1 MLDYED
7 LCMRLAIVLAALFFA
22 ACGQEADPG
31 SHLSAQPTSSE
42 ERYPLAPDK
51 SMTPGTT
58 CKTPSEYRYP
68 ERIPYCNRSVSTSL
82 KNKIIQTYDKTFN
95 YMIGSMPRNDFK
107 IDHYIP
113 LCMGGSNETANL
125 WPQHKSLYVHT
136 DSLEQ
141 KLCLY
146 LERGRMKQ
154 VDAITYIKQVKNNVD
169 AAKRVEKEIETSY
182 GRL

>member
-1 MLDYED
+1 
-7 LCMRLAIVLAALFFA
+7 MRLAFVLAAIFIT
-22 ACGQEADPG
+22 ACGPSADPDSYLNAPPPG
-31 SHLSAQPTSSE
+31 E
-42 ERYPLAPDK
+42 NRYPLFPDE

-68 ERIPYCNRSVSTSL
+68 ERIPYCKRSVSSSV
-82 KNKIIQTYDKTFN
+82 KNKIIKTYDNTFD
-95 YMIGSMPRNDFK
+95 YTIGSMPRNDFK

-125 WPQHKSLYVHT
+125 WPQHKTVYIYT
-136 DSLEQ
+136 DDLEQ

-154 VDAITYIKQVKNNVD
+154 AQAISYIKFVKNNLD
-169 AAKRVEKEIETSY
+169 EAERIDWEIETTY
-182 GRL
+182 GDL